1 MRVGLRGAHDH
12 PSITQVVDGSSAKG
26 RERVIHKDGQE
37 EHLAMSTKVFFSLT
51 NFHIRTAL
59 TLSPC
64 RIYILRFHNGYMLVQ
79 GLGFSVLQ
87 DYKEQ
92 AVASADTNQHGSSNC
107 SHLADLDKT

>member
-1 MRVGLRGAHDH
+1 MWVGLRDAHDH
-12 PSITQVVDGSSAKG
+12 PSIAQVVDGSSVKG

-37 EHLAMSTKVFFSLT
+37 EHPAMSTKVFFSLS
-51 NFHIRTAL
+51 NFHTRTAL

-64 RIYILRFHNGYMLVQ
+64 TICTLRFHNGYMLVQ

-107 SHLADLDKT
+107 SHLADLDKS